1 MQIWQVM
8 LWPMLASLL
17 LPWILVYYGLHIVRR
32 QIIFVDLALAQ
43 VAALGGC
50 LAILL
55 GYDPHDWQS
64 YACSLAFTLIGAAIF
79 TLTRARTQVVAQEAL
94 IGIVYVVAAAGAI
107 LMLSQSA
114 GGNEELQRSLVGEIL
129 VVSPTE
135 IIRTFLLYLGVG
147 VIHYLFRHQFNTIT
161 YDPQS
166 AVSHGIKVA
175 RWDFLFYALFG
186 LVVTTYVHLAG
197 VLLVFSYLITPVVCA
212 SLLVDDPRRRA
223 LIGWFLATLGSALGL
238 YGSYQFDLPTGAAIV
253 CALGLLLLLVFPL
266 ARLRKR
272 A

>member
-1 MQIWQVM
+1 MEIWQVM
-8 LWPMLASLL
+8 LWPLLASLL
-17 LPWILVYYGLHIVRR
+17 LPWILVYYGLHIVQR

-43 VAALGGC
+43 VAALGSC

-55 GYDPHDWQS
+55 GYDSHDWQS
-64 YACSLAFTLIGAAIF
+64 YAWSLAFTLVGAAIF

-114 GGNEELQRSLVGEIL
+114 AGNEELRRSLVGEIL
-129 VVSPTE
+129 VVSPGE
-135 IIRTFLLYLGVG
+135 IWRTFLLYLGVG
-147 VIHYLFRHQFNTIT
+147 VVHYVFRRQFLLIT
-161 YDPQS
+161 FDPQR
-166 AVSHGIKVA
+166 ARAQRIPVA

-223 LIGWFLATLGSALGL
+223 ALGWLFATVGSVLGL
-238 YGSYQFDLPTGAAIV
+238 YGSYRFDLPTGAAIV
-253 CALGLLLLLVFPL
+253 CALGGLLLVIFPF
-266 ARLRKR
+266 ARFRRR